1 MDNEHNQQLMKL
13 RFAICP
19 FVREEILI
27 KGIINLTYRR
37 EMIPLLKENVNKWGS
52 LTIS

>member
-19 FVREEILI
+19 FVGEKILRR
-27 KGIINLTYRR
+27 GIINLTYRR

>member
-19 FVREEILI
+19 FVGAEILI
-27 KGIINLTYRR
+27 EELLT
-37 EMIPLLKENVNKWGS
+37 
-52 LTIS
+52 